1 MLTKKTEDGEN
12 SKEEQVVL
20 QQEGAELLE
29 LVPANIKVYFDR
41 LKVQMNELYAS
52 MTSFYS
58 KVSIQTEL
66 SMREIEL
73 KSVQDNIED
82 KMQNFEYKKSILV
95 VDMVTVKKQV
105 RQVSLSRIIS
115 KLLHKKAM
123 NESANL
129 GLPDQFVKS
138 TSKANKT
145 RFAVNQ
151 VGYKDASMVPER
163 NQRMRKQNRWKTW
176 CRGLCGR
183 ARSKRRSEL

>member
-29 LVPANIKVYFDR
+29 LVPANIKVYFNR

-95 VDMVTVKKQV
+95 VDMVTVK
-105 RQVSLSRIIS
+105 
-115 KLLHKKAM
+115 
-123 NESANL
+123 
-129 GLPDQFVKS
+129 
-138 TSKANKT
+138 NK
-145 RFAVNQ
+145 
-151 VGYKDASMVPER
+151 
-163 NQRMRKQNRWKTW
+163 
-176 CRGLCGR
+176 
-183 ARSKRRSEL
+183 